1 MEKVFLVARFTHIWK
16 SGVVAAALFATAVA
30 CGNNESPVA
39 RNVALVAGTSCAKPG
54 QVSKISKVSVV
65 CAKTNT
71 GNIWYPTI
79 TSQGRSVLCAKP
91 GAVRKKKSVVWVCG
105 NTKGKKLWRATSALP
120 PAVLQATAVVEPGVS
135 EPVPVLESTK
145 VATPTQPVVADSNV
159 LANPAIP
166 DEPTISTPST
176 ITSTIPSTVASVPAT
191 IQTVPAI
198 TIPIAPTSYK
208 VGDTGPGGGKV
219 FYVAPS
225 SFTSTG
231 SACGTACKYLEAA
244 PVVWIQNA
252 TPAGQTNCQIA
263 DTMSNDPLCAW
274 SDNTSTRIGTT
285 GTGIGTGYANT
296 SAMIAQSGSKGKA
309 GTVARAFQG
318 GGKTDWFLPSE
329 DELNQM
335 FVNKSTIG
343 GFESGIYWS
352 SSENAAGTAWG
363 RHFRTGFRYSGNKAN
378 PSYVRPVRA
387 FSTNTTP
394 VSVPSVPATIQTVPE
409 ITTPIAPT
417 SYKVGDTGPGGG
429 KVFYVAPSSF
439 TSTGSACGTACKYL
453 EAAPV
458 VWIQNATPAGQTN
471 CQIADTMS
479 NDPLCAWSD
488 NTSTRIGTTGTGI
501 GTGYA
506 NTSAMIAQSGSKG
519 KAGTVAR
526 AFQGGGKTDWFLPSE
541 DELNQMFVNKST
553 IGGFA
558 SDYYWSSS
566 EILRSIAWFQDFS
579 DGDWGTGFKANTF
592 SVRPVRA
599 F

>member
-1 MEKVFLVARFTHIWK
+1 VDLVARFTHIWK
-16 SGVVAAALFATAVA
+16 TGVVVTALFATAVA
-30 CGNNESPVA
+30 CGNSESPRP
-39 RNVALVAGTSCAKPG
+39 RNVASVAGTSCAKPG
-54 QVSKISKVSVV
+54 QISKISKVSVV
-65 CAKTNT
+65 CAKTIT

-79 TSQGRSVLCAKP
+79 KSQGRSVLCAKP

-105 NTKGKKLWRATSALP
+105 NTKGKKLWSATSALP

-135 EPVPVLESTK
+135 KPVPVLESTN
-145 VATPTQPVVADSNV
+145 VATPTQLVVADNNV

-166 DEPTISTPST
+166 DEPPITTP
-176 ITSTIPSTVASVPAT
+176 STIPSTNASAPET
-191 IQTVPAI
+191 IQTVPEI
-198 TIPIAPTSYK
+198 TTPTAPTSYK

-363 RHFRTGFRYSGNKAN
+363 RHFRTGVRYSGNKAN

-387 FSTNTTP
+387 FSTTTTP
-394 VSVPSVPATIQTVPE
+394 ASVPSAPETIQTVPE

-453 EAAPV
+453 EAAPTG
-458 VWIQNATPAGQTN
+458 WIKNATPAGQTN
-471 CQIADTMS
+471 CQIGGTIS
-479 NDPLCAWSD
+479 NDPQCAWSD
-488 NTSTRIGTTGTGI
+488 NADTQIWTTGTGI

-526 AFQGGGKTDWFLPSE
+526 AFEGGGKTDWFLPSE

>member
-1 MEKVFLVARFTHIWK
+1 VDLLARFTHIWK
-16 SGVVAAALFATAVA
+16 TGVVVTALFATAVA
-30 CGNNESPVA
+30 CGNSESPRP
-39 RNVALVAGTSCAKPG
+39 RNVASVAGTSCAKPG
-54 QVSKISKVSVV
+54 QISKISKVSVV
-65 CAKTNT
+65 CAKTIT

-79 TSQGRSVLCAKP
+79 KSQGRSVLCAKP

-105 NTKGKKLWRATSALP
+105 NTKGKKLWSATSALP

-135 EPVPVLESTK
+135 EPVPVLESTN
-145 VATPTQPVVADSNV
+145 VATPTQLVVADNNV

-166 DEPTISTPST
+166 DEPPITTP
-176 ITSTIPSTVASVPAT
+176 STIPSTNAS
-191 IQTVPAI
+191 
-198 TIPIAPTSYK
+198 AP
-208 VGDTGPGGGKV
+208 
-219 FYVAPS
+219 
-225 SFTSTG
+225 
-231 SACGTACKYLEAA
+231 E
-244 PVVWIQNA
+244 
-252 TPAGQTNCQIA
+252 
-263 DTMSNDPLCAW
+263 
-274 SDNTSTRIGTT
+274 
-285 GTGIGTGYANT
+285 
-296 SAMIAQSGSKGKA
+296 
-309 GTVARAFQG
+309 
-318 GGKTDWFLPSE
+318 
-329 DELNQM
+329 
-335 FVNKSTIG
+335 
-343 GFESGIYWS
+343 
-352 SSENAAGTAWG
+352 
-363 RHFRTGFRYSGNKAN
+363 
-378 PSYVRPVRA
+378 
-387 FSTNTTP
+387 
-394 VSVPSVPATIQTVPE
+394 TIQTVPE
-409 ITTPIAPT
+409 ITTPTAPT

>member
-105 NTKGKKLWRATSALP
+105 STNGKKLWRATSALP
-120 PAVLQATAVVEPGVS
+120 PAVLQATAVVKPGVS

-166 DEPTISTPST
+166 DEPPISTPST

-191 IQTVPAI
+191 IQTVPEI
-198 TIPIAPTSYK
+198 TTPIAPTSYK

-231 SACGTACKYLEAA
+231 SACSTACKYLEAA

-335 FVNKSTIG
+335 FVNKTTIG

-378 PSYVRPVRA
+378 SSYVRPVRA

-394 VSVPSVPATIQTVPE
+394 ASVPSVPETIQTVPE
-409 ITTPIAPT
+409 ITTPTAPT
-417 SYKVGDTGPGGG
+417 SFKVGDTGPGGG
-429 KVFYVAPSSF
+429 KVFYVASSSF

-453 EAAPV
+453 EAAPGG
-458 VWIQNATPAGQTN
+458 WIKNATPAGQTN
-471 CQIADTMS
+471 CQTAGTIS
-479 NDPLCAWSD
+479 NDPQCAWSD
-488 NTSTRIGTTGTGI
+488 NIDTRIWSTGTGI
-501 GTGYA
+501 GKGYA
-506 NTSAMIAQSGSKG
+506 NTSAMITQSGSKG

-526 AFQGGGKTDWFLPSE
+526 AFQGGGKTDWYLPSK
-541 DELNQMFVNKST
+541 DELNQMFVNKAA
-553 IGGFA
+553 IGDVT
-558 SDYYWSSS
+558 SEVYWSSS
-566 EILRSIAWFQDFS
+566 ENLSINAWFQYFDN
-579 DGDWGTGFKANTF
+579 GDQLNVSKVNTF